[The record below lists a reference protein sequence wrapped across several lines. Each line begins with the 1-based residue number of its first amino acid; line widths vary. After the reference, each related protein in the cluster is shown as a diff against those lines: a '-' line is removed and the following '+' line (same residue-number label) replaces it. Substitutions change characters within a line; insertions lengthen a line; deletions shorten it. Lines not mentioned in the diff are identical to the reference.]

1 MTEREEKPRCT
12 ENPKLSCSTPWRTQM
27 HNLVAYNQL
36 AEWKHLEEQT
46 PGSPT
51 KESEYYSCIIENS
64 GDRQAERQCS
74 KLLE

>member
-1 MTEREEKPRCT
+1 
-12 ENPKLSCSTPWRTQM
+12 M

-51 KESEYYSCIIENS
+51 KESEYYSCMIENS
-64 GDRQAERQCS
+64 GDRQAVRQCS